1 MLVRIKGKV
10 SNEQIE
16 YQIPS
21 LFFENKSFVSLQ
33 HLIIHFKSFQNSLSG
48 RISTTLIDRSPI
60 NPEQVL
66 ANFHTIATNNTLC
79 YQPIHLQYY
88 KIQRLDLT
96 SSEFNLKFRENIKI
110 KEIDEIEILLH
121 ITDARIQQRLEQS
134 IL

>member
-10 SNEQIE
+10 SNDQIH

-33 HLIIHFKSFQNSLSG
+33 HLIIHFKTNQASISG
-48 RISTTLIDRSPI
+48 RLSTTLIDRSPI

-66 ANFHTIATNNTLC
+66 ANFQSSATMTLC

-96 SSEFNLKFRENIKI
+96 SSEFDLNFRENIKI
-110 KEIDEIEILLH
+110 KEIEEIEILLH
-121 ITDARIQQRLEQS
+121 IIDARIQQRSEHS
-134 IL
+134 IF